1 MDFCDINTV
10 CKYHPDDGVMED
22 YSTGDAICLTCGLI
36 VGDCFGEENNANE
49 VNALGTGYIK
59 DLTSAGNNEV
69 PKKKSKK
76 TVKIENTLNNSS
88 NMKNEI
94 DILTGTKI
102 IAQVGLRMHTSGK
115 IITSANVL
123 FKKLLNNFEIKE
135 YCVKYQAVCCYF
147 ISCCRRN
154 IPVTFKDICFV
165 SKIRAKELNNC
176 YEAVAKFLDKTIK
189 WPNYLTRF
197 CALANVSDEVENKAA
212 EIILTATK
220 VKDRLG
226 YELESAIAAGA
237 LFAAAKIL
245 KRRVALKPLLAGFQL
260 RYGIITYICN
270 EFCKS
275 KELLQSTRKL
285 RK

>member
-102 IAQVGLRMHTSGK
+102 IAQ
-115 IITSANVL
+115 
-123 FKKLLNNFEIKE
+123 LLNNFEIKE